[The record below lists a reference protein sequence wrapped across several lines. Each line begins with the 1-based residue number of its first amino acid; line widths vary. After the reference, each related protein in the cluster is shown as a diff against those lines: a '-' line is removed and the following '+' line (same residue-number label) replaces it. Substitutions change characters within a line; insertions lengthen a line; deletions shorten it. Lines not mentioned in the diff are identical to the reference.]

1 MSTHATHRKLSALA
15 TRRNL
20 IALAGL
26 GSLGLFLGAV
36 YFQFV
41 MGLVPCVMCLWQRW
55 PHRIAIALAALGVV
69 FPRAIIAWTGALSMA
84 VNAGI
89 ALLHTGV
96 ERAWWDGPQVCG
108 ASAAQ
113 DLGSLSVEDLFD
125 TTTGPQIVLCNEAAW
140 MFAGL
145 SMASWNGII
154 CLVLAGIWIM
164 AARR

>member
-1 MSTHATHRKLSALA
+1 MNTLV

-26 GSLGLFLGAV
+26 GSLGLFLGAL
-36 YFQFV
+36 YFQYW
-41 MGLVPCVMCLWQRW
+41 MGLLPCTMCLWQRW
-55 PHRIAIALAALGVV
+55 PHRIAIALAVVGVV
-69 FPRAIIAWTGALSMA
+69 FPRAVIAWLGGLSML

-96 ERAWWDGPQVCG
+96 ERGWWDGPQVCG
-108 ASAAQ
+108 AGAAQ
-113 DLGSLSVEDLFD
+113 DVGALSIEDLFD
-125 TTTGPQIVLCNEAAW
+125 TTSGPVIVLCNEAAW

-154 CLVLAGIWIM
+154 CVVLAGVWIA
-164 AARR
+164 AARA